1 MKLPDFLHLRRLEG
15 RIVALFLALLV
26 LVQLTSWM
34 ITYANI
40 RRSTEVAVEAEL
52 KTGQRMLGHL
62 LAQDAQQ
69 RVAVLRQLENNH
81 GIRSVLA
88 EAAGMPATE
97 FADTLF
103 SALDSKNSQL
113 VDASV
118 IAYVSADFRLVTAT
132 RPQAEA
138 FVALLPALIQAKEAE
153 DAGNEPSGRASL
165 ALVGGRAY
173 QLVFVPVKAAGLGG
187 WLMMA
192 VDLQAEPLR
201 ELQTLSGLRSV
212 FLLRPAEGQAWA
224 PLGSV
229 LDSATTAA
237 VAGQVQAGAP
247 AFSLQLGEEEMRGL
261 YVPLLRSGDQQ
272 LAVLLLRSFDQ
283 AFESYRTLRQT
294 LGTLTVLGILAFALG
309 SVLTARRIS
318 RPIKTLADSAERL
331 GAGDYATPVAQDGSA
346 DEVGDLARAFEAMRQ
361 GIQQRDASLNELAFQ
376 DQLTRLPNRAG
387 FVQVLE
393 RWLAEHPEAPCAV
406 LTLGLDRFKHVNDV
420 QGHDFG
426 DLLLQKVA
434 QRLQALLPASEDALA
449 RLNGDEFALLL
460 SQADESAALAL
471 ADAIHRDFERPLR
484 IKDQTVDLSAG
495 IGLVLAP
502 AHGREA
508 KQLLSRATLAMF
520 EAKKRQNG
528 SVFYSASLDAGSQES
543 LSLLSELR
551 HAVEAGEL
559 RLYLQPKVDLQSGRI
574 ISAEALVRWQHPKRG
589 LVPPMQFIPFAEQTG
604 FIRALTAWVIE
615 ASAAAWAQARAQDLA
630 LRISV
635 NLSTRDLLDQDLP
648 AKIQAMLEAHGAR
661 SDALC
666 LEITE
671 SAIMDDP
678 QRALHTLQQLQE
690 RGFKMSI
697 DDFGTGYSSLAYLK
711 RLPVHEL
718 KIDKSFVMAME
729 SDLGDAKI
737 VRSTIELAHNLG
749 LSVVAEGVESAKAW
763 RLLAALGCDEGQGY
777 FIAKPMPQEQFLDW
791 LRAWRAPEI
800 GSIGADTMLSQL
812 D

>member
-1 MKLPDFLHLRRLEG
+1 MTLPAFLNLRRLEG

-26 LVQLTSWM
+26 LVQLTSWL

-52 KTGQRMLGHL
+52 KTGQRMLDHL

-88 EAAGMPATE
+88 EAAGMPPTE

-118 IAYVSADFRLVTAT
+118 IAYVAADFRLVTAT
-132 RPQAEA
+132 RPEAEA
-138 FVALLPALIQAKEAE
+138 FVRLLPALLQAREGEQDGK
-153 DAGNEPSGRASL
+153 GRSSL

-173 QLVFVPVKAAGLGG
+173 QLVYVPVKAAGLGG
-187 WLMMA
+187 WLLMA

-212 FLLRPAEGQAWA
+212 FLLRREGQAWT

-229 LDSATTAA
+229 LPAPDTAE
-237 VAGQVQAGAP
+237 VAGQVQAGEP
-247 AFSLQLGEEEMRGL
+247 AFGLQLGPEEMRGL

-294 LGTLTVLGILAFALG
+294 LGSLTLLGILAFALG

-361 GIQQRDASLNELAFQ
+361 GIQQRDSSLNELAFK
-376 DQLTRLPNRAG
+376 DQLTGLPNRAG
-387 FVQVLE
+387 LVLQLE
-393 RWLAEHPEAPCAV
+393 QWLTNPAARPCAV

-434 QRLQALLPASEDALA
+434 RRLQALLPSTEDSLA
-449 RLNGDEFALLL
+449 RLSGDEFALLL
-460 SQADESAALAL
+460 SDGDESTALAL

-484 IKDQTVDLSAG
+484 LNDQTVDLSAG
-495 IGLVLAP
+495 IGMALSP
-502 AHGREA
+502 PHGQDA
-508 KQLLSRATLAMF
+508 KLLLSRASLAMF
-520 EAKKRQNG
+520 EAKKRQSG
-528 SVFYSASLDAGSQES
+528 SVLYSASLDAGSQES

-559 RLYLQPKVDLQSGRI
+559 RLFLQPKVDLQSGRI
-574 ISAEALVRWQHPKRG
+574 ISAEALVRWQHPQRG
-589 LVPPMQFIPFAEQTG
+589 LVPPMLFIPFAEQTG
-604 FIRALTAWVIE
+604 FIRTLTRWVIE
-615 ASAAAWAQARAQDLA
+615 ASAAAWAHAHAQGLA

-648 AKIQAMLEAHGAR
+648 AKIQDLLHAHGAR

-678 QRALHTLQQLQE
+678 QRALYTLEQLHEQ
-690 RGFKMSI
+690 GFKLSI

-729 SDLGDAKI
+729 TDLGDAKI
-737 VRSTIELAHNLG
+737 VRSTVELAHNLG

-763 RLLAALGCDEGQGY
+763 RLLSALGCDEGQGY
-777 FIAKPMPQEQFLDW
+777 FIAKPMPQEQFIAW
-791 LRAWRAPEI
+791 LQAWQVPDLSAAE
-800 GSIGADTMLSQL
+800 ADTMLDQL
-812 D
+812 G

>member
-1 MKLPDFLHLRRLEG
+1 MKRPAFLNLRRLEG

-26 LVQLTSWM
+26 LVQLTSWL

-52 KTGQRMLGHL
+52 KTGQRMLAHL
-62 LAQDAQQ
+62 LAQGALQQ
-69 RVAVLRQLENNH
+69 MAVLRQLENNH

-88 EAAGMPATE
+88 EASGMAPAE
-97 FADTLF
+97 FAETLF
-103 SALDSKNSQL
+103 SALDSKNNHL

-118 IAYVSADFRLVTAT
+118 IAYVAADFHLVTAT

-138 FVALLPALIQAKEAE
+138 FAALLPALIQAKEGE
-153 DAGNEPSGRASL
+153 DAGNTQTTGRASL
-165 ALVGGRAY
+165 ALIGGRAY

-187 WLMMA
+187 WLLMA

-201 ELQTLSGLRSV
+201 ELQTLSGLSST
-212 FLLRPAEGQAWA
+212 FLLRQGQQAWA

-229 LDSATTAA
+229 LDQKAAAA
-237 VAGQVQAGAP
+237 VAGQVQVGEP
-247 AFSLQLGEEEMRGL
+247 AFALQLGEEEMRGL
-261 YVPLLRSGDQQ
+261 YVPLLRSGEQQ
-272 LAVLLLRSFDQ
+272 LSVLLLRSFDQ

-294 LGTLTVLGILAFALG
+294 QGSLTVLGILVFALG

-331 GAGDYATPVAQDGSA
+331 GAGDYDTPVAQDGSA

-361 GIQQRDASLNELAFQ
+361 GIQERDASLNELAFK
-376 DQLTRLPNRAG
+376 DQLTGLPNRAG
-387 FVQVLE
+387 FVQQLE
-393 RWLAEHPEAPCAV
+393 QWLSGHAEQPCAV

-426 DLLLQKVA
+426 DLLLHKVA
-434 QRLQALLPASEDALA
+434 RRLQELLPSTEDSLA
-449 RLNGDEFALLL
+449 RLSGDEFAVLL
-460 SQADESAALAL
+460 SDADEASALAL

-484 IKDQTVDLSAG
+484 LNDQTVDLSAG
-495 IGLVLAP
+495 IGMALSP
-502 AHGREA
+502 AHGRDA
-508 KQLLSRATLAMF
+508 KLLLSRAALAMF
-520 EAKKRQNG
+520 EAKKRQSG
-528 SVFYSASLDAGSQES
+528 SVLYSASLDAGSQES

-559 RLYLQPKVDLQSGRI
+559 RLFLQPKVDLQSGRI
-574 ISAEALVRWQHPKRG
+574 ISAEALVRWQHPQRG
-589 LVPPMQFIPFAEQTG
+589 LVPPMLFIPFAEQTG
-604 FIRALTAWVIE
+604 FIRTLTRWVIE
-615 ASAAAWAQARAQDLA
+615 ASAAAWAQAHAQGLA

-648 AKIQAMLEAHGAR
+648 DKIQTLLDAHGAR

-678 QRALHTLQQLQE
+678 QRALHTLEQLHA
-690 RGFKMSI
+690 RGFKLSI

-729 SDLGDAKI
+729 TDLGDAKI
-737 VRSTIELAHNLG
+737 VRSTVELAHNLG
-749 LSVVAEGVESAKAW
+749 LSVVAEGVETAKAW
-763 RLLAALGCDEGQGY
+763 RLLSALGCDEGQGY
-777 FIAKPMPQEQFLDW
+777 FIAKPMPHEQFIAW
-791 LRAWRAPEI
+791 LQAWRAPDLS
-800 GSIGADTMLSQL
+800 GSAADTMLDQL
-812 D
+812 G

>member
-1 MKLPDFLHLRRLEG
+1 MTLPAFLNLRRLEG

-26 LVQLTSWM
+26 LVQLTSWL

-52 KTGQRMLGHL
+52 KTGQRMLDHL

-88 EAAGMPATE
+88 EAAGMPPTE

-118 IAYVSADFRLVTAT
+118 IAYVAADFRLVTAT
-132 RPQAEA
+132 RPEAEA
-138 FVALLPALIQAKEAE
+138 FVRLLPALLQAREGEQDGK
-153 DAGNEPSGRASL
+153 GRSSL

-173 QLVFVPVKAAGLGG
+173 QLVYVPVKAAGLGG
-187 WLMMA
+187 WLLMA

-212 FLLRPAEGQAWA
+212 FLLRRESQAWT

-229 LDSATTAA
+229 LPATDTAE
-237 VAGQVQAGAP
+237 VAGQVQAGEP
-247 AFSLQLGEEEMRGL
+247 AFGLQLGPEEMRGL

-294 LGTLTVLGILAFALG
+294 LGSLTLLGILAFALG

-361 GIQQRDASLNELAFQ
+361 GIQQRDSSLNELAFK
-376 DQLTRLPNRAG
+376 DQLTGLPNRAG
-387 FVQVLE
+387 LVLQLE
-393 RWLAEHPEAPCAV
+393 QWLTNPAARPCAV

-434 QRLQALLPASEDALA
+434 RRLQALLPSTEDSLA
-449 RLNGDEFALLL
+449 RLSGDEFALLL
-460 SQADESAALAL
+460 SDGDESTALAL

-484 IKDQTVDLSAG
+484 LNDQTVDLSAG
-495 IGLVLAP
+495 IGMALSP
-502 AHGREA
+502 PHGQDA
-508 KQLLSRATLAMF
+508 KLLLSRASLAMF
-520 EAKKRQNG
+520 EAKKRQSG
-528 SVFYSASLDAGSQES
+528 SVLYSASLDAGSQES

-559 RLYLQPKVDLQSGRI
+559 RLFLQPKVDLQSGCI
-574 ISAEALVRWQHPKRG
+574 ISAEALVRWQHPQRG
-589 LVPPMQFIPFAEQTG
+589 LVPPMLFIPFAEQTG
-604 FIRALTAWVIE
+604 FIRTLTRWVIE
-615 ASAAAWAQARAQDLA
+615 ASAAAWAQAHAQGLA

-648 AKIQAMLEAHGAR
+648 AKIQDLLHAHGAR

-678 QRALHTLQQLQE
+678 QRALYTLEQLHEQ
-690 RGFKMSI
+690 GFKLSI

-729 SDLGDAKI
+729 TDLGDAKI
-737 VRSTIELAHNLG
+737 VRSTVELAHNLG

-763 RLLAALGCDEGQGY
+763 RLLSALGCDEGQGY
-777 FIAKPMPQEQFLDW
+777 FIAKPMPQEQFIAW
-791 LRAWRAPEI
+791 LQAWQVPDLSAAE
-800 GSIGADTMLSQL
+800 ADTMLDQL
-812 D
+812 G